1 MNEVLF
7 KIVTTE
13 NAKMRWITIEGIMDG
28 EKIVMASFPHDDATK
43 SETIKA
49 VVRQWSVNHLGYK
62 FTWNQNA

>member
-28 EKIVMASFPHDDATK
+28 EKIVMRILSQYVENLSMATLGMSSRNQEIINSASKTGI
-43 SETIKA
+43 TI
-49 VVRQWSVNHLGYK
+49 
-62 FTWNQNA
+62 